1 MAALAVLIVLAIAFY
16 LYLLCKKCTYD
27 TKEGVFTDTQ
37 VIRSYFFKLG
47 LSSEIA
53 DIYLALLAYGPQTIS
68 DVARH
73 SGVER
78 TRVYRLMDELTVS
91 NLIEVET
98 RYKRNILHAA
108 PITNL
113 QILLT
118 KKEQELEE
126 LRYGLEDIHK
136 RIGAGSLASPTT
148 RVQAYKGSDGLRQ
161 MFWNQTRSKSEN
173 LSILH
178 ENMQRYTNENFFD
191 RWARTCNEHK
201 LTFRSILGDSFI
213 ESQRTWYTGHSNER
227 LAAWSGRYVPEGVFP
242 ITHSTVVYDDVTS
255 YYNWKD
261 GEIFGIEIY
270 NAQIA
275 EAQKQFFEMLWTLG
289 RDFDDAPIQELW
301 RANK

>member
-1 MAALAVLIVLAIAFY
+1 
-16 LYLLCKKCTYD
+16 
-27 TKEGVFTDTQ
+27 VFTDTQ

-68 DVARH
+68 DVSRH

-78 TRVYRLMDELTVS
+78 TRIYRLMEELTAS

-98 RYKRNILHAA
+98 RYKRAILHAA

-126 LRYGLEDIHK
+126 LRQGLTDLHK
-136 RIGAGSLASPTT
+136 QIDAGSLASPTT
-148 RVQAYKGSDGLRQ
+148 RVQAYQGADGLKQ

-178 ENMQRYTNENFFD
+178 ENMQRYTNVVFFD
-191 RWARTCNEHK
+191 RWARACNDRGLE
-201 LTFRSILGDSFI
+201 FRSIVGDSFV
-213 ESQRTWYTGHSNER
+213 ESQKTWYQEHANER
-227 LAAWSGRYVPEGVFP
+227 LKTWSGRYVPEGVFP
-242 ITHSTVVYDDVTS
+242 VTHSTVVYDDVTS

-261 GEIFGIEIY
+261 GEVFGIEIH

-275 EAQKQFFEMLWTLG
+275 EAQRQFFEMLWTLG
-289 RDFDDAPIQELW
+289 QDFDDSPIQELW
-301 RANK
+301 SKNRQR